1 MSSPTTL
8 LVTVGSTLFT
18 ALTNEVLSDTV
29 LPTLPGLGFERL
41 IVQYGAADLV
51 LSDIK
56 GLDLNAQGA
65 GEFTRRCRDGPGKI
79 VVQVMRY
86 TDDFNGLVASA
97 DAVISHAGGFIPG
110 SQLQTAKPRSSTDS
124 RVWLHPDGAKVYTG

>member
-18 ALTNEVLSDTV
+18 ALTNEVLSDSI
-29 LPTLPGLGFERL
+29 LSTLPGLGFERL

-56 GLDLNAQGA
+56 GLDLNAKGT
-65 GEFTRRCRDGPGKI
+65 GEFTWRNHDGSGKI

-86 TDDFNGLVASA
+86 TDDFNGLVESA
-97 DAVISHAGGFIPG
+97 DAVISHAGELIPG
-110 SQLQTAKPRSSTDS
+110 LA
-124 RVWLHPDGAKVYTG
+124 AANN